1 MPADCCITYII
12 CNRTIQQLARE
23 AKCIYSMQNAMVR
36 MIIPAITEYNRILR
50 SIAHLHTFPH
60 ACHAVGSLSSRAQ
73 QEDLNRQEVELM
85 SRVRELRQRLVKS
98 TGASLTLDSDL
109 SGSPLLQSATI

>member
-1 MPADCCITYII
+1 
-12 CNRTIQQLARE
+12 
-23 AKCIYSMQNAMVR
+23 MQKLIVTPVH
-36 MIIPAITEYNRILR
+36 MILHAITVLNAITQT
-50 SIAHLHTFPH
+50 APH
-60 ACHAVGSLSSRAQ
+60 FYTDPCACHAAVSVGSLSSRAH

-98 TGASLTLDSDL
+98 SGASLSLDSDI

>member
-1 MPADCCITYII
+1 
-12 CNRTIQQLARE
+12 
-23 AKCIYSMQNAMVR
+23 MVQV
-36 MIIPAITEYNRILR
+36 IVQTITEYNRI
-50 SIAHLHTFPH
+50 SCNIAHLHTFPH

-98 TGASLTLDSDL
+98 TGASLTLDSDF